1 MAWLLV
7 GWARTPDRTCKY
19 EAEASTPFP
28 GTEDTKPNGM
38 LVARKSVAA
47 LIQQFFVRLHRLRV
61 PRHKST
67 RGRSMNAIS
76 VLHGT
81 MVSESRIHYSQTA
94 TAIYYEIV
102 NDAQE
107 PYQAVSPLD
116 ARI

>member
-1 MAWLLV
+1 
-7 GWARTPDRTCKY
+7 
-19 EAEASTPFP
+19 
-28 GTEDTKPNGM
+28 
-38 LVARKSVAA
+38 
-47 LIQQFFVRLHRLRV
+47 
-61 PRHKST
+61 
-67 RGRSMNAIS
+67 MNAIS

-94 TAIYYEIV
+94 TAFYYKIV